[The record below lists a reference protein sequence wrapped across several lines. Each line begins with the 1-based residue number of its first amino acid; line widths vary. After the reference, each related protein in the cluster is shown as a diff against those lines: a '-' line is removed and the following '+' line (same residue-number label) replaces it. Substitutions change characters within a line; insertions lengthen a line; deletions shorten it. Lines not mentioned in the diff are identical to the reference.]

1 MARKLITATSK
12 KLTAARGAVR
22 RQAKELRDIKP
33 GKTKRPGSAADR
45 EKEMKLLEAN
55 LERARER
62 VKKAKAEAE
71 GAPAAPRKSDTG
83 PTKEGL
89 KKKRREVRE
98 EPKDRKGPK
107 AKKNIAEE
115 EKLDKRM
122 REKDASRARKKRSKD
137 IDEVGIIQRLEDR
150 KQEEIAIRRGGNKG
164 RDFEAKVDSEQAGR
178 GAFRKKLDFDRQ
190 DLAKQQRNY
199 TRQKARFENKNLTGA
214 ERRAAQK
221 EMDRLEAQYGNAVTT
236 ESIKLA
242 KRPAAP
248 KRRTPIGDK
257 APKAP
262 KPISLRAAFNQAKKD
277 GDKKFTFEGTS
288 YNTAT
293 LEKRF
298 AAKEAELGL
307 KKGGDV
313 KKNKIPV
320 VTVGIGMMPAPK
332 GKKPRTG
339 SADFRNGGMV
349 MSSTNNLKPVPSG
362 NKGKGLRALPKSVR
376 NNMGFMRKGGMVKK

>member
-1 MARKLITATSK
+1 MATKLITATSK

-22 RQAKELRDIKP
+22 RQAKELRDIKA
-33 GKTKRPGSAADR
+33 GKKKLPGSAADR

-55 LERARER
+55 LERAREK
-62 VKKAKAEAE
+62 VKKVKAEAE

-107 AKKNIAEE
+107 AKKNIAKE

-150 KQEEIAIRRGGNKG
+150 KQEEIAVRRGGNKG
-164 RDFEAKVDSEQAGR
+164 RDFEAKVDSVEAGR
-178 GAFRKKLDFDRQ
+178 GAYRKGADFRRQ
-190 DLAKQQRNY
+190 EMAKQKANY
-199 TRQKARFENKNLTGA
+199 ARQKARSEDSSLTGA
-214 ERRAAQK
+214 ERRAASE
-221 EMDRLEAQYGNAVTT
+221 EMRKLRQRFGNEVTKGGG
-236 ESIKLA
+236 EKLMR
-242 KRPAAP
+242 RPAP
-248 KRRTPIGDK
+248 KKRTPIGDK

-307 KKGGDV
+307 KKGGAV

-339 SADFRNGGMV
+339 NADFRNGGMV

>member
-1 MARKLITATSK
+1 MATKLVTATSK
-12 KLTAARGAVR
+12 KLTAARSAVR
-22 RQAKELRDIKP
+22 RQAKELRDIKA
-33 GKTKRPGSAADR
+33 GKKKLPGSAADR

-55 LERARER
+55 LERAREK
-62 VKKAKAEAE
+62 VKKVKAEAE

-150 KQEEIAIRRGGNKG
+150 KQEEIAVRRGGNKG
-164 RDFEAKVDSEQAGR
+164 RDFEAKVDSVEAGR
-178 GAFRKKLDFDRQ
+178 GAYRKGADFRRQ
-190 DLAKQQRNY
+190 EMAKQKANY
-199 TRQKARFENKNLTGA
+199 ARQKARSEDSSLTGA
-214 ERRAAQK
+214 ERRAASE
-221 EMDRLEAQYGNAVTT
+221 EMRKLRQRFGNEVTKGGG
-236 ESIKLA
+236 EKLMR
-242 KRPAAP
+242 RPAP
-248 KRRTPIGDK
+248 KKRTPIGDK

-307 KKGGDV
+307 KKGGAV

-339 SADFRNGGMV
+339 STDFRNGGMV

-362 NKGKGLRALPKSVR
+362 NKGKGLSMLPKSVR

>member
-1 MARKLITATSK
+1 MATKLITATSK

-22 RQAKELRDIKP
+22 RQAKELRDIKA
-33 GKTKRPGSAADR
+33 GKKKLPGSAADR
-45 EKEMKLLEAN
+45 EKEMKLIEAN
-55 LERARER
+55 LKRAREK
-62 VKKAKAEAE
+62 VKKLKAEAD

-89 KKKRREVRE
+89 KRKRREVRE

-107 AKKNIAEE
+107 AKKRIEE
-115 EKLDKRM
+115 EGKLDKRM
-122 REKDASRARKKRSKD
+122 REKDERQAKRGLAD
-137 IDEVGIIQRLEDR
+137 DERVGMTARLER
-150 KQEEIAIRRGGNKG
+150 RLQEEKDLRRFGNKG

-221 EMDRLEAQYGNAVTT
+221 EMDRLEAQFGNAVTT

-242 KRPAAP
+242 KRPAAS

-277 GDKKFTFEGTS
+277 GNKKFTFEGTS

-307 KKGGDV
+307 KKGGAV

-332 GKKPRTG
+332 DKKPRTG

-376 NNMGFMRKGGMVKK
+376 NNMGFDV

>member
-1 MARKLITATSK
+1 MATKLITATSK
-12 KLTAARGAVR
+12 KLTSARGAVR
-22 RQAKELRDIKP
+22 RQAKELRDIKA
-33 GKTKRPGSAADR
+33 GKKKLPGSAADR

-55 LERARER
+55 LERAREK
-62 VKKAKAEAE
+62 VKKIKAEAE

-122 REKDASRARKKRSKD
+122 REKDASRARKNRSKD

-164 RDFEAKVDSEQAGR
+164 RDFEAKVDSVEAGR
-178 GAFRKKLDFDRQ
+178 GAYRKGADFRRQ
-190 DLAKQQRNY
+190 EMAKQKANY
-199 TRQKARFENKNLTGA
+199 ARQKARSEDSSLTGA
-214 ERRAAQK
+214 ERRAASE
-221 EMDRLEAQYGNAVTT
+221 EMRKLRQRFGNEVTKGGG
-236 ESIKLA
+236 EKLMR
-242 KRPAAP
+242 RPAP
-248 KRRTPIGDK
+248 KKRTPIGDK

-298 AAKEAELGL
+298 AAKDAELGL
-307 KKGGDV
+307 KKGGAV

-362 NKGKGLRALPKSVR
+362 NKGKGLSMLPKSVR

>member
-1 MARKLITATSK
+1 MATKLITATSK

-22 RQAKELRDIKP
+22 RQAKELRDIKA
-33 GKTKRPGSAADR
+33 GEKKIPGSAADR

-55 LERARER
+55 LERAREK
-62 VKKAKAEAE
+62 VKKLKAEAE

-107 AKKNIAEE
+107 AKKNIEE
-115 EKLDKRM
+115 EGKLDKRLDEKRDRRAKRERGKEDDVGM
-122 REKDASRARKKRSKD
+122 TERLEIRLQEEKDLRKF
-137 IDEVGIIQRLEDR
+137 
-150 KQEEIAIRRGGNKG
+150 GNKG

-298 AAKEAELGL
+298 AAKDAELGL
-307 KKGGDV
+307 KKGGAV

-362 NKGKGLRALPKSVR
+362 NKGKGLRMLPKSVR

>member
-1 MARKLITATSK
+1 MATKLITASSK

-22 RQAKELRDIKP
+22 RQAKELRDIKA
-33 GKTKRPGSAADR
+33 GKKKLPGSAADR

-55 LERARER
+55 LERAREK
-62 VKKAKAEAE
+62 VKKAKAEAD
-71 GAPAAPRKSDTG
+71 GAPAAPRKSDAS
-83 PTKEGL
+83 PTKKSL
-89 KKKRREVRE
+89 KKKRKEVRD

-122 REKDASRARKKRSKD
+122 REKDERRAKRGLAD
-137 IDEVGIIQRLEDR
+137 DERVGMTARLEGR
-150 KQEEIAIRRGGNKG
+150 LQEEKDLRKFGNKG

-199 TRQKARFENKNLTGA
+199 GRQKARFEDKNLTGA
-214 ERRAAQK
+214 ERRAAKQ
-221 EMDRLEAQYGNAVTT
+221 EMTRLESQYGDVVKT

-248 KRRTPIGDK
+248 KKRTPIGDK

-277 GDKKFTFEGTS
+277 GQSKFTFEGTS
-288 YNTAT
+288 YNTDT
-293 LEKRF
+293 LGKRF

-313 KKNKIPV
+313 KKKKIPV
-320 VTVGIGMMPAPK
+320 VTVGIGMMSAAK
-332 GKKPRTG
+332 AKKPRTG
-339 SADFRNGGMV
+339 STDYRNGGMV
-349 MSSTNNLKPVPSG
+349 MASIDNLTPAQK
-362 NKGKGLRALPKSVR
+362 N
-376 NNMGFMRKGGMVKK
+376 MVKKMAAANKKK

>member
-1 MARKLITATSK
+1 MATKLITATSK

-22 RQAKELRDIKP
+22 RQAKELRDIKA
-33 GKTKRPGSAADR
+33 GEKKIPGSAADR

-55 LERARER
+55 LERAREK
-62 VKKAKAEAE
+62 VKKLKAEAE

-107 AKKNIAEE
+107 AKKNIEE
-115 EKLDKRM
+115 EGKLDKRLDEKRDRRAKRERGKEDDVGM
-122 REKDASRARKKRSKD
+122 TERLEIRLQEEKDLRKF
-137 IDEVGIIQRLEDR
+137 
-150 KQEEIAIRRGGNKG
+150 GNKG

-257 APKAP
+257 SPKAP

-298 AAKEAELGL
+298 AAKDAELGL
-307 KKGGDV
+307 KKGGAV

-339 SADFRNGGMV
+339 NKDFRNGGMV

-362 NKGKGLRALPKSVR
+362 NKGKGLRMLPKSVR

>member
-1 MARKLITATSK
+1 MATKLITATSK

-22 RQAKELRDIKP
+22 RQAKELRDIKA
-33 GKTKRPGSAADR
+33 GKKKLPGSAADR
-45 EKEMKLLEAN
+45 EKEMKLIEAN
-55 LERARER
+55 LKRAREK
-62 VKKAKAEAE
+62 VKKLKAEAD

-89 KKKRREVRE
+89 KRKRREVRE

-107 AKKNIAEE
+107 AKKRIEE
-115 EKLDKRM
+115 EGKLDKRM
-122 REKDASRARKKRSKD
+122 REKDERQAKRGLAD
-137 IDEVGIIQRLEDR
+137 DERVGMTARLEGR
-150 KQEEIAIRRGGNKG
+150 LQEEKDLRRFGNKG

-221 EMDRLEAQYGNAVTT
+221 EMDRLEAQFGNAVTT

-277 GDKKFTFEGTS
+277 GNKKFTFEGTS

-307 KKGGDV
+307 KKGGAV

>member
-1 MARKLITATSK
+1 MATKLITATSK

-22 RQAKELRDIKP
+22 RQAKELRDIKA
-33 GKTKRPGSAADR
+33 GKKKLPGSAADR

-164 RDFEAKVDSEQAGR
+164 RDFEAKVDSVEAGR
-178 GAFRKKLDFDRQ
+178 GAYRKGADFRRQ
-190 DLAKQQRNY
+190 EMAKQKANY
-199 TRQKARFENKNLTGA
+199 ARQKARSEDSSLTGA
-214 ERRAAQK
+214 ERRAASE
-221 EMDRLEAQYGNAVTT
+221 EMRKLRQRFGNEVTKGGG
-236 ESIKLA
+236 EKLMR
-242 KRPAAP
+242 RPSP
-248 KRRTPIGDK
+248 KKRTPIGDK

-277 GDKKFTFEGTS
+277 GDKKF
-288 YNTAT
+288 
-293 LEKRF
+293 
-298 AAKEAELGL
+298 
-307 KKGGDV
+307 
-313 KKNKIPV
+313 
-320 VTVGIGMMPAPK
+320 
-332 GKKPRTG
+332 GKK
-339 SADFRNGGMV
+339 V
-349 MSSTNNLKPVPSG
+349 CC
-362 NKGKGLRALPKSVR
+362 
-376 NNMGFMRKGGMVKK
+376 

>member
-1 MARKLITATSK
+1 MATKLITATSK

-22 RQAKELRDIKP
+22 RQAKELRDIKA
-33 GKTKRPGSAADR
+33 GKKKLPGSAADR
-45 EKEMKLLEAN
+45 EKEMKLIEAN
-55 LERARER
+55 LERAREK
-62 VKKAKAEAE
+62 VKKLKAEAD

-164 RDFEAKVDSEQAGR
+164 RDFEAKVDSVEAGR
-178 GAFRKKLDFDRQ
+178 GAYRKGADFRRQ
-190 DLAKQQRNY
+190 EMAKQKANY
-199 TRQKARFENKNLTGA
+199 ARQKARSEDSSLTGA
-214 ERRAAQK
+214 ERRAASE
-221 EMDRLEAQYGNAVTT
+221 EMRKLRQRFGNEVTKGGG
-236 ESIKLA
+236 EKLMR
-242 KRPAAP
+242 RPAP
-248 KRRTPIGDK
+248 KKRTPIGDK

-307 KKGGDV
+307 KKGGAV

>member
-1 MARKLITATSK
+1 MATKLITASSK

-22 RQAKELRDIKP
+22 RQAKELRDIKA
-33 GKTKRPGSAADR
+33 GKKKLPGSAADR

-89 KKKRREVRE
+89 KKKRREVRD

-122 REKDASRARKKRSKD
+122 REKDASRARKQRSKD

-150 KQEEIAIRRGGNKG
+150 KQEEIAVRRGGNKG
-164 RDFEAKVDSEQAGR
+164 RDFEAKVDSVEAGR
-178 GAFRKKLDFDRQ
+178 GAYRKGADFRRQ
-190 DLAKQQRNY
+190 EMAKQKANY
-199 TRQKARFENKNLTGA
+199 ARQKARSEDSSLTGA
-214 ERRAAQK
+214 ERRAASE
-221 EMDRLEAQYGNAVTT
+221 EMRKLRARFGNEVTKGGG
-236 ESIKLA
+236 EKLMR
-242 KRPAAP
+242 RPAP
-248 KRRTPIGDK
+248 KKRTPIGDK

-262 KPISLRAAFNQAKKD
+262 KPISLRAAFNQAKKE
-277 GDKKFTFEGTS
+277 GKGKFTFEGTS
-288 YNTAT
+288 YNTSA
-293 LEKRF
+293 LESRF

-313 KKNKIPV
+313 KKKKIPV
-320 VTVGIGMMPAPK
+320 VTVGIGMMSAAK
-332 GKKPRTG
+332 AKKPRTG
-339 SADFRNGGMV
+339 STDYRNGGMV
-349 MSSTNNLKPVPSG
+349 MASIDNLTPAQK
-362 NKGKGLRALPKSVR
+362 N
-376 NNMGFMRKGGMVKK
+376 MVKKMAAANKKK